1 MANKNGKK
9 GFFGEFKDF
18 ITRGNVLDMAVGVIV
33 ATAFGKITTALV
45 NNVLMP
51 FIGWIFGGSDMTD
64 VLNITVV
71 PEIKE
76 IIDGVETVTQEAVVI
91 GFGTLVSTIIDFI
104 IIAFIVFC
112 IIKAFNAA
120 RAKAEAKKRAEEE
133 AAAAK
138 AAAEAPAPE
147 PSAEEKLLTEIR
159 DLLKEKK

>member
-1 MANKNGKK
+1 MANKNGRK

-51 FIGWIFGGSDMTD
+51 FIGWVFGGSDMTD

-91 GFGTLVSTIIDFI
+91 GFGTFVSAIIDFI

-112 IIKAFNAA
+112 IVKAFNSA
-120 RAKAEAKKRAEEE
+120 RAKAEAKKRAEEA

>member
-91 GFGTLVSTIIDFI
+91 GFGTFVSAIIDFI

-112 IIKAFNAA
+112 IVKAFNAA